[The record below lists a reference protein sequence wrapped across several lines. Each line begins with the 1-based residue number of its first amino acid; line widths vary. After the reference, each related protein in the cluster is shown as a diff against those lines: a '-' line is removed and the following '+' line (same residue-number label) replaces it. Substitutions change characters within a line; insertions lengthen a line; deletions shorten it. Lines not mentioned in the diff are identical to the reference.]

1 MKAYLS
7 IVRCRYKMYA
17 PSSGTHERHGEELPE
32 VISSR
37 GWRHQQLIYLPHII
51 NCILFMRS
59 SPHLTSPHLTSPHLS
74 LHVPLFLLVSLC
86 SPHYDTS
93 APPIQSTAAEGWQ
106 VDQEEEEGWKSTWD
120 RVQARS
126 CSILTSYVASVTAC
140 SRLKVLRGYTY
151 LQDIN
156 IMMSAGE

>member
-17 PSSGTHERHGEELPE
+17 PSSGTHERQGEELPE
-32 VISSR
+32 VISSG
-37 GWRHQQLIYLPHII
+37 GWRHEQLIYLPHII

-59 SPHLTSPHLTSPHLS
+59 SPHLTSPHRS

-93 APPIQSTAAEGWQ
+93 APSIQSTAAEGWQ
-106 VDQEEEEGWKSTWD
+106 VDQEEEGWKSTWD
-120 RVQARS
+120 RIQARS
-126 CSILTSYVASVTAC
+126 CSIRTSYVASVMAC

-151 LQDIN
+151 LQDII